1 VTDAHAH
8 PDADVTADAAAATG
22 ADASPRWP
30 RVVGADAGTRVRVTE
45 AGALAKEARELY
57 RASIAAGD
65 PLTGRQLGRMYNRSP
80 SWGRERIGEVKA
92 HDQGR
97 AGRRRNWPTR
107 DAVARRPLRSDGTGA
122 DRTMDAAAA

>member
-1 VTDAHAH
+1 
-8 PDADVTADAAAATG
+8 
-22 ADASPRWP
+22 
-30 RVVGADAGTRVRVTE
+30 
-45 AGALAKEARELY
+45 LAKEARELY

-97 AGRRRNWPTR
+97 AGRGNWPTR
-107 DAVARRPLRSDGTGA
+107 DALAQRPIRPNGTGT
-122 DRTMDAAAA
+122 DRGMDAAAA